1 MQNMM
6 KNLMGDMN
14 AMNWMKDMNLMED
27 MNPTKIGIQMLNF
40 QKSAFNN
47 TYNAMLLIQ
56 QQTEEMTESL
66 LKNIP
71 GVSEEWS
78 TMLKNNQE
86 NVKKAVDEGFLKA
99 ESYLSAVSS
108 PAKEAK
114 PAAAETAKEK
124 AAPKTK

>member
-14 AMNWMKDMNLMED
+14 AMNWMED

-47 TYNAMLLIQ
+47 TYNSMLLIQ
-56 QQTEEMTESL
+56 QQTEAMTESL

-71 GVSEEWS
+71 GISEEWNIIV
-78 TMLKNNQE
+78 KNNQE

-124 AAPKTK
+124 AAPQAK